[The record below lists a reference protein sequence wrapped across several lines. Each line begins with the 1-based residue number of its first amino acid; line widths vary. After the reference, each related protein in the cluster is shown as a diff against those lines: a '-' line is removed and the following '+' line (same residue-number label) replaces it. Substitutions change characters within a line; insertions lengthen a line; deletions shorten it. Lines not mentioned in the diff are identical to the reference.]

1 MSRLRYL
8 ALLVPLLAA
17 APAVAAPPPAP
28 AAAQADPFKAAYEA
42 LPPADRRAVQAAL
55 GWTGDFNGAVAGTYG
70 PRTREALAAYAG
82 RTGLSAPALL
92 APAGR
97 AKLLAAADAARRG
110 VGFATLPDARAG
122 FALGV
127 PAKLLPVRSPL
138 PNGTRYAAP
147 DGGATLDV
155 VGRAAGPDALADV
168 FARLTRDAPGRT
180 VTYKLARPDF
190 VVVTGEA
197 ADHKFYDRYA
207 VGAGP
212 SGGQVLRGFAFTY
225 PAASAEMDRVA
236 LAVAATFDPFAAA
249 TPDATGP
256 PRCRGRWRPPAA
268 APSAPPL
275 PGQASAPSTALL
287 SGQALLV
294 APDLALTRMTR
305 ERCPEPLLG
314 GAPATWSRQDAAS
327 GLALLTVPGHRD
339 VPLVALSSDAAS
351 GARYALFQPGDGPV
365 LAMAGGTTDGPE
377 RVRLPLQG
385 ADAGVLVL
393 DAAGRLAGLTEA
405 RRGRRVAVGG
415 VLAATAYDVA
425 GPATVAGF
433 LAAAAV
439 PVARDPGPALA
450 PAAAASRWRPLVLAL
465 RCRATTA
472 AAP

>member
-1 MSRLRYL
+1 MSRLRYF
-8 ALLVPLLAA
+8 AILVPLLAA
-17 APAVAAPPPAP
+17 PPALAAPPSP

-42 LPPADRRAVQAAL
+42 LAPADRRAVQAAL
-55 GWTGDFNGAVAGTYG
+55 GWTGDFNGAVAGNYG
-70 PRTREALAAYAG
+70 PRTRDALSAYAG

-138 PNGTRYAAP
+138 ANGTRYAAP
-147 DGGATLDV
+147 DGNATLDI

-236 LAVAATFDPFAAA
+236 LAVAATFDPFAVA
-249 TPDATGP
+249 TPETTPAPAPVPGP
-256 PRCRGRWRPPAA
+256 MA
-268 APSAPPL
+268 APGTAPSTP
-275 PGQASAPSTALL
+275 PPSGQASVPPTAVL

-339 VPLVALSSDAAS
+339 VPSVALSSDAAS
-351 GARYALFQPGDGPV
+351 GARYALFQPGDGPL

-393 DAAGRLAGLTEA
+393 DAAGRFAGLTEA
-405 RRGRRVAVGG
+405 RRGRRVVVGG
-415 VLAATAYDVA
+415 VLAATAYDVTA
-425 GPATVAGF
+425 PATVAGF

-439 PVARDPGPALA
+439 PVARDPGPTLS
-450 PAAAASRWRPLVLAL
+450 PAAAASRWRPLVMAL
-465 RCRATTA
+465 RCRITTA